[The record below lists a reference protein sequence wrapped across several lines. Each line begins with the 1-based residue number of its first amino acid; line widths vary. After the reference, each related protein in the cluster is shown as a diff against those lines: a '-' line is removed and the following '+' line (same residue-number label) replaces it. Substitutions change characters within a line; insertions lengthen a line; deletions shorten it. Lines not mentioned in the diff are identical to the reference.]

1 MPLHQ
6 PAFAHLQLAE
16 LHERLVNE
24 HVQNAG
30 VGKVDERGEEGGAG
44 HGLLPARSHHRQGIA
59 QDGAAHA
66 KAQRIDLVSAR
77 DALHHVDG
85 CHGAV
90 FHIVVPG
97 FVGQVFVR
105 IAPAH
110 HKGAVPLLHSVADE
124 GVVRLQIKDVELVDA
139 RRHQQKGPFVHLGGE
154 GLVFEQLEQLV
165 LIHHRTLGGGHVA
178 AHLEQALVGHRHMA
192 LANVVQQVLHALGNA
207 LTLGLDGFFLRL
219 GVEGQKVAR
228 GHGGHPLLHA
238 KADAGTGFFVA
249 LYGIGQAHQ
258 RAGVEQVGGR
268 RKSSHGVGGPAV
280 AAETAVFHLGRAL
293 QALRPQRLRLLE
305 VLLLQGLQLGGRQ
318 LHRRHLARG
327 ATQVQ
332 VLEGLQRFGPA
343 VSKYLLEL
351 LGTLGPECFR
361 IHAAFLKVWSV
372 GRAAGVFTRSG
383 SLLLNP
389 LGHGNHDGAFHLHT
403 HQ

>member
-1 MPLHQ
+1 M
-6 PAFAHLQLAE
+6 
-16 LHERLVNE
+16 
-24 HVQNAG
+24 
-30 VGKVDERGEEGGAG
+30 
-44 HGLLPARSHHRQGIA
+44 
-59 QDGAAHA
+59 
-66 KAQRIDLVSAR
+66 
-77 DALHHVDG
+77 
-85 CHGAV
+85 
-90 FHIVVPG
+90 
-97 FVGQVFVR
+97 GQVFVR

-124 GVVRLQIKDVELVDA
+124 RVVRLQIKDVELVDA

-178 AHLEQALVGHRHMA
+178 AHLEQALVRHRHMA
-192 LANVVQQVLHALGNA
+192 LANVVQQVLHTLGNA
-207 LTLGLDGFFLRL
+207 LALGLDSLFLRF

-238 KADAGTGFFVA
+238 KADAGAGFFIA
-249 LYGIGQAHQ
+249 LHRISQAHQ
-258 RAGVEQVGGR
+258 RAGVEQVSGR
-268 RKSSHGVGGPAV
+268 RKSGHGVGGPAV
-280 AAETAVFHLGRAL
+280 TAEAAVFHLGRAL
-293 QALRPQRLRLLE
+293 QALRPKRLRLLE

-327 ATQVQ
+327 STQVQ
-332 VLEGLQRFGPA
+332 ILERLQRFGPA

-372 GRAAGVFTRSG
+372 GRAAGVFTRSC
-383 SLLLNP
+383 SLLPSP
-389 LGHGNHDGAFHLHT
+389 LGYGNHDRAFHLHT
-403 HQ
+403 HQCTLS